1 MASKQPAGEFYERP
15 ETDQIRRLGELARAS
30 LARWGLVNVSI
41 EPAAYRENMTF
52 RVDSGQRGR
61 FALRIH
67 QAGYRSDANIMS
79 ELAFMQALGEQG
91 VRTPE
96 VVPATDGAL
105 FVVAEA
111 AGVPEPRQCD
121 LFEWIDGR
129 PLRATGSDA
138 GHDTRS
144 LAATYREVGRQAAAI
159 ANAAESWPRP
169 PGFSRPAWDA
179 EGIFG
184 ESAHL
189 GDFRRLDGVTT
200 EQRALHVRLAER
212 LAEELGRFGQTPD
225 RFGLSHGDFLPENIM
240 VCADGIR
247 LIDFDDCGEGWYLFD
262 FATAVF
268 DLLGGPAFDPCVE
281 AMTAG
286 YRERRA
292 LPDEH
297 LALLPMFLLARALS
311 YLGWSASRSHLEK
324 SRQIAP
330 MLLAA
335 IDAFG
340 PAYLATDA

>member
-1 MASKQPAGEFYERP
+1 MASNERGDGFYGLP
-15 ETDQIRRLGELARAS
+15 ETDQIRRLGELAHAS
-30 LARWGLVNVSI
+30 LARWDLASASI

-52 RVDSGQRGR
+52 RIDAGRRGR

-67 QAGYRSDANIMS
+67 QAGYRSDANIVS

-96 VVPATDGAL
+96 VVPAGDGSL
-105 FVVAEA
+105 FVVAEG

-129 PLRATGSDA
+129 PLRATGDDA
-138 GHDTRS
+138 PHDTQS
-144 LAATYREVGRQAAAI
+144 LATTYRELGRQAAAI

-189 GDFRRLDGVTT
+189 GDFRTLDGVTA
-200 EQRALHVRLAER
+200 EQRTLHGRLAEK
-212 LAEELGRFGQTPD
+212 LTDELGRFGKTPD

-268 DLLGGPAFDPCVE
+268 DLLGGPAFDACVE

-286 YRERRA
+286 YRDRRT

-297 LALLPMFLLARALS
+297 LAFLPMFLLARALS

-324 SRQIAP
+324 ARQIAP

-335 IDAFG
+335 VDAFG
-340 PAYLATDA
+340 PVYLASDP